1 MAGSFWTLQ
10 VNERFRSHRRRRAEL
25 IADPG
30 YLDDVLAQGN
40 RRGNQIAGE
49 TPHQVRQVMG
59 MTYQSSR

>member
-1 MAGSFWTLQ
+1 MTAFTAPMWS
-10 VNERFRSHRRRRAEL
+10 SHRRRRAEL

-40 RRGNQIAGE
+40 TRANLIADE
-49 TPHQVRQVMG
+49 TLSQVRQVMG